1 MGMKDTETKR
11 YISNPDIFA
20 DAFNY
25 LLYNGKQVITPSSL
39 KPVDTTGIAVPYGN
53 GAKTPIQK
61 YRDNMKIWAAMYDGR
76 VVYVLLGSENQSNI
90 HYAMPPKNMLYDS
103 INYAAQVDAARASYK
118 GFKFD
123 EDRVKIAYTSA
134 EFLSGFRKGDKLIPV
149 ITAVIYFGKETWD
162 APRSIHE
169 MLDVDPALLPFI
181 PDYKINL
188 IAPAEIDDS
197 AFSTKEHEGKFHTGF
212 GTLMQVIK
220 HQEKEEVAD
229 IIMKAPIVDP
239 TSADMIEDI
248 ANVKFERVYT
258 ENGGVNM
265 CKGMET
271 YVLKKEVLATIE
283 TAQALGKTHEEAI
296 QFAMQKYELS
306 EETIKQMLMPKAV

>member
-25 LLYNGKQVITPSSL
+25 LLYNGRQVIIPSSL
-39 KPVDTTGIAVPYGN
+39 KPVDTTEIITPYGN

-61 YRDNMKIWAAMYDGR
+61 YRDNMKIWAAMYDEKA
-76 VVYVLLGSENQSNI
+76 VYVLLGSENQSSI
-90 HYAMPPKNMLYDS
+90 HYAMPVKDMLYDG

-118 GFKFD
+118 GFQFD
-123 EDRVKIAYTSA
+123 EDGVRITYTSD
-134 EFLSGFRKGDKLIPV
+134 EFLSGFHKNDKLIPV
-149 ITAVIYFGKETWD
+149 ITAVIYFGAEEWD
-162 APRSIHE
+162 APMSIHE

-188 IAPAEIDDS
+188 IAPSRIDEVDFTS
-197 AFSTKEHEGKFHTGF
+197 REHEGKFHTGF

-220 HQEKEEVAD
+220 HQNEKAVTD
-229 IIMKAPIVDP
+229 IIKKAPDVDP
-239 TSADMIEDI
+239 TTADLIEDV

-258 ENGGVNM
+258 ENGGVDM
-265 CKGMET
+265 CKGMELYT
-271 YVLKKEVLATIE
+271 QEIKVIS
-283 TAQALGKTHEEAI
+283 AI
-296 QFAMQKYELS
+296 DMLRDMNVS
-306 EETIKQMLMPKAV
+306 EEEIIERVAKKFNVTVEYVKEQMMPKAV